1 MRGLDRIVSAAL
13 VAAIAGSP
21 LVAWAATQGGGDG
34 DESPGIEARV
44 PTPTPADVKPP
55 TSADVAAPDLKP
67 SAPPDMPSN
76 IKQGAAPEAKPS
88 APPDNHQ
95 GAAPQAAPPD
105 GGQAAAPDAKGGT
118 TADTGPNPKSAASPP
133 NSGAQDAGPRTT
145 PATTSSVTPA
155 EPPATAAAPP
165 TAASPTATA
174 PAAPA
179 SAQGAKP
186 EPATAA
192 TPGAK
197 DNGKPLATNLAAADV
212 PVAEKLRDLV
222 AGRLDRI
229 FERKSDRQVVETFY
243 VNRGF
248 APLWIEGGVAN
259 PRALSAI
266 ARLKAAAADGL
277 DASDYPTPDF
287 SAATGHPDV
296 LADDELKL
304 TSAALTYARHA
315 QIGRVHFS
323 RVSPDIFYNL
333 IAPDPRE
340 VLSRLAQSK
349 DASEVLGAYNPPQEG
364 FKELRAK
371 LAEVRGQGETAL
383 PARIANG
390 ALLKVGMEDDRVPL
404 LRQRLHVL
412 PENGAST
419 YDKSLSEAVRTFQ
432 RQHDLKA
439 SGNLNAATVE
449 ALNGGVPHGHA
460 ADILIVNM
468 ERWRWLPRDLGKT
481 YVMVNIPDYSL
492 KVVHNGT
499 TVWRTRI
506 VVGKPSTPT
515 PLLSEAMKYITV
527 NPTWNVPPSIVQN
540 EYLPA
545 LQQDP
550 DALARIGLE
559 VEYNADGSL
568 HIFQP
573 PGEANALG
581 RLRFNFPNKFLVYQH
596 DTPDK
601 NLFAR
606 EKRAYSHGCMRVQ
619 DPLDYAQVLLGY
631 AAPNEGYTAERIRRM
646 FGSDEYDINFSTL
659 IPVHITYQTAFT
671 DESGK
676 LELRE
681 DVYGRDARTLAVLR
695 GEDRRIADTPLERRE
710 MPRRQAVRMPRPYY
724 PFPGGSPFRDTGLS
738 FFERLFH

>member
-13 VAAIAGSP
+13 VVAIAGSP
-21 LVAWAATQGGGDG
+21 FVAWAAAQGGGDG
-34 DESPGIEARV
+34 DEGPGIETRV
-44 PTPTPADVKPP
+44 PTPTPAEVRPP
-55 TSADVAAPDLKP
+55 TSADVAAPAPQAAPDLRP
-67 SAPPDMPSN
+67 SAPPDT
-76 IKQGAAPEAKPS
+76 KQSAAPETKPS
-88 APPDNHQ
+88 APDIPP
-95 GAAPQAAPPD
+95 GAAPNATRD
-105 GGQAAAPDAKGGT
+105 IGQAAAPDAKPGT
-118 TADTGPNPKSAASPP
+118 TTDTGPTPKSAASPP
-133 NSGAQDAGPRTT
+133 KSGVQDAAAPGT
-145 PATTSSVTPA
+145 PPASTTSSATPH
-155 EPPATAAAPP
+155 EPPATATVPPAAAAP
-165 TAASPTATA
+165 A
-174 PAAPA
+174 PPA

-192 TPGAK
+192 TPAAK

-212 PVAEKLRDLV
+212 PVAEKLRDVV
-222 AGRLDRI
+222 AGRLDHT
-229 FERKSDRQVVETFY
+229 FERKADRQAVESFY
-243 VNRGF
+243 TNRGF
-248 APLWIEGGVAN
+248 APLWIEGGVAS

-277 DASDYPTPDF
+277 DPSDYPIPDF
-287 SAATGHPDV
+287 SAAADRPDV

-304 TSAALTYARHA
+304 TNAALTYARHA
-315 QIGRVHFS
+315 QNGRVHFS

-333 IAPDPRE
+333 LAPDPRE
-340 VLSRLAQSK
+340 VLSRLAQAK
-349 DASEVLGAYNPPQEG
+349 DVGEALGAYNPPQEG
-364 FKELRAK
+364 FKQLRAK

-383 PARIANG
+383 PARIASG
-390 ALLKVGMEDDRVPL
+390 APLKVGMEDERVPL
-404 LRQRLHVL
+404 VRQRLHVL
-412 PENGAST
+412 PDNGGTT
-419 YDKSLSEAVRTFQ
+419 YDRSLSEAVRTFQ
-432 RQHDLKA
+432 RQHDLKPT
-439 SGNLNAATVE
+439 GNLNAATIE
-449 ALNGGVPHGHA
+449 ALNGVPHGHV
-460 ADILIVNM
+460 ADILIANM

-499 TVWRTRI
+499 LVWRTRI

-515 PLLSEAMKYITV
+515 PLLSEPMKYITV

-559 VEYNADGSL
+559 VDYNADGSL

-619 DPLDYAQVLLGY
+619 NPLDYAQILLSY
-631 AAPNEGYTAERIRRM
+631 AAPDEGYTAERLREM

-695 GEDRRIADTPLERRE
+695 GEDRRIADLPLERRE
-710 MPRRQAVRMPRPYY
+710 APRRQAVRMPRTY
-724 PFPGGSPFRDTGLS
+724 PSPWGSPFRDTGLS